1 MSRKVLWRRVRLSA
15 VVTAI
20 VFAFHGF
27 PGSVRAAA
35 PPTGREGKAKAG
47 ERPSQKAVLAEATIV
62 KSDVA
67 YGEDEKQR
75 LDVYSPKGSKG
86 APVVLFVHGGEWTKG
101 DKSEVSYKPKFFNEN
116 GIVFVSVNYRLAPAA
131 AHPAQVNDVASAI
144 CWIRDHAADCGAS
157 PEKIVLMG
165 HSAGCHLV
173 TLLALD
179 RRYLARAKLP
189 PDILRGVVA
198 WSGGAYDLVQK
209 VADGGT
215 YAPYIRQAFGESA
228 LAWRDAS
235 PVTHVFDA
243 KPIPP
248 LLFIS
253 VERGNSSHKAAERLA
268 GLIRSAGGR
277 ADSLLLEGRTHFT
290 ANHLLGARK
299 TPRGNCS
306 SISSER

>member
-1 MSRKVLWRRVRLSA
+1 MTWLRRSA
-15 VVTAI
+15 
-20 VFAFHGF
+20 
-27 PGSVRAAA
+27 GSETT
-35 PPTGREGKAKAG
+35 PPTAALARKDRAHGPLRRLPSGDPP
-47 ERPSQKAVLAEATIV
+47 RP
-62 KSDVA
+62 
-67 YGEDEKQR
+67 G
-75 LDVYSPKGSKG
+75 
-86 APVVLFVHGGEWTKG
+86 
-101 DKSEVSYKPKFFNEN
+101 
-116 GIVFVSVNYRLAPAA
+116 PAI
-131 AHPAQVNDVASAI
+131 S
-144 CWIRDHAADCGAS
+144 
-157 PEKIVLMG
+157 
-165 HSAGCHLV
+165 
-173 TLLALD
+173 
-179 RRYLARAKLP
+179 ARAKLP